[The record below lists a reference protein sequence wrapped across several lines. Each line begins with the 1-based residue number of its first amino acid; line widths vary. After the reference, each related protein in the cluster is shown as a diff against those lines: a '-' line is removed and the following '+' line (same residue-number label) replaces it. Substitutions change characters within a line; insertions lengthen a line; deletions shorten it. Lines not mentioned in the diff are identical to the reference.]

1 MEYSGK
7 KKMNNIVL
15 IVAAHPDDE
24 VLGCGGTIAKHINKG
39 DKVHVVFMTNGV
51 GSRNTSSK
59 EIQERQQA
67 AKNAANILGVSST
80 QQFDFP
86 DNKMD
91 TVALLDVVQLIER
104 VVDKLQPEIIYTHH
118 IGDLN
123 IDHQITH
130 KAVITAC
137 RPQPDFCVKEIY
149 AFEVLSSTEWQTPEI
164 EPFCPNVFIDIT
176 NYINIKKQVLEAYS
190 KEMRQ
195 PPHSRSVDNV
205 LRINALRGNSI
216 GVNYAEAFILLRFIK

>member
-1 MEYSGK
+1 MRT
-7 KKMNNIVL
+7 ILV
-15 IVAAHPDDE
+15 VAAHPDDE
-24 VLGCGGTIAKHINKG
+24 VLGCGGVIAKHTSKG
-39 DKVHVVFMTNGV
+39 DQVHVVFMTNGV
-51 GSRNTSSK
+51 GSRYASSK
-59 EIQERQQA
+59 EIQEREWS
-67 AKNAANILGVSST
+67 AKNAANILSVSSI

-91 TVALLDVVQLIER
+91 AVALLDVVQLIER

-130 KAVITAC
+130 KAVMTVC
-137 RPQPDFCVKEIY
+137 RPQPGFCVKEIY
-149 AFEVLSSTEWQTPEI
+149 AFEVLSSTEWQTPGVLH
-164 EPFCPNVFIDIT
+164 FSPNVYIDITKFIDI
-176 NYINIKKQVLEAYS
+176 KKKTLKIYS
-190 KEMRQ
+190 EEMRQ

-216 GVNYAEAFILLRFIK
+216 GVDYAEAFMLMREIK